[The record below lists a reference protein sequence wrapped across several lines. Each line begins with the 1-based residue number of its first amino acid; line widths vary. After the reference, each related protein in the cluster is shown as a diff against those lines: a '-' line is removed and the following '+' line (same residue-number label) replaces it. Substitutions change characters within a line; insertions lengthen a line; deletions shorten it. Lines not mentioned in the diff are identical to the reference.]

1 MTLGSKCLKVRGAAI
16 RDVPRGA
23 AQSRRKTRPQTRT
36 QHTHP
41 TGPNEST
48 VSPPHKRSNPNFSDL
63 FAIQTDEW
71 HSNNL
76 FLAFSRKCFI
86 RNTGMYLVFFS
97 ASKFVLGRPKT
108 KLGCQKSL
116 YSKDVSVT
124 KMISQLNYNIFSK
137 LSRLLCLP
145 REM

>member
-86 RNTGMYLVFFS
+86 RNTGMYLVFLS
-97 ASKFVLGRPKT
+97 LKIRTRASEDKVGMPK
-108 KLGCQKSL
+108 KSL
-116 YSKDVSVT
+116 LKRC
-124 KMISQLNYNIFSK
+124 FSDENDFPIK
-137 LSRLLCLP
+137 LQYFF
-145 REM
+145 